1 MSNPNQELERLKR
14 LLVMFLAGAEGD
26 VSVRAVGEIEGCIAE
41 LVGED
46 DELMEFAAD
55 LAQYRPE
62 GGEYLYSYADMR
74 PRAQAALDEVRR
86 RLG

>member
-1 MSNPNQELERLKR
+1 MCNPNQELERLKR
-14 LLVMFLAGAEGD
+14 LLVMFLAGDEED
-26 VSVRAVGEIEGCIAE
+26 VSVRAAGEIEGCIAE

-46 DELMEFAAD
+46 DVLMEFADD

-62 GGEYLYSYADMR
+62 GGESLYSFADVR

>member
-1 MSNPNQELERLKR
+1 MSDATQELERLKR
-14 LLVMFLAGAEGD
+14 LLVMFTGGAEED
-26 VSVRAVGEIEGCIAE
+26 VSVRAAQEIEGCIAQ
-41 LVGED
+41 LVDDD
-46 DELMEFAAD
+46 DELMEFADD

-74 PRAQAALDEVRR
+74 PKAQAALNEVRR